1 MDKLE
6 EFKNFF
12 ISHKNIWFESS
23 NKYDNFIKNNYSDIF
38 ENIPIDIFSNSD
50 NNIFNIMLA
59 YDQLPYYI
67 YRDNIE
73 KIRENQIISKR
84 IAKYFIN
91 NNIIYN
97 FIDIYK
103 VFILLS
109 LRHGNNLEDINK
121 SIEIVKKLW
130 ENSDSNIL
138 KRFYIASL
146 LKASKLNNLKYANH
160 VKFINKGNI
169 ICEISDNITKF
180 DIYFY
185 IDLFAFICKKE
196 NINFFSKKSIKNLRD
211 KILEKRFNNIKLSID
226 YYFNNFILLKNI

>member
-6 EFKNFF
+6 EFKIFF
-12 ISHKNIWFESS
+12 ILHKNIWFNPQ

-38 ENIPIDIFSNSD
+38 ENMPKDIFLNNN

-59 YDQLPYYI
+59 YDQLSYYI

-73 KIRENQIISKR
+73 KIRENQIISKK

-109 LRHGNNLEDINK
+109 LSRDNNLEDINK
-121 SIEIVKKLW
+121 SI
-130 ENSDSNIL
+130 
-138 KRFYIASL
+138 
-146 LKASKLNNLKYANH
+146 
-160 VKFINKGNI
+160 
-169 ICEISDNITKF
+169 
-180 DIYFY
+180 
-185 IDLFAFICKKE
+185 
-196 NINFFSKKSIKNLRD
+196 
-211 KILEKRFNNIKLSID
+211 
-226 YYFNNFILLKNI
+226 